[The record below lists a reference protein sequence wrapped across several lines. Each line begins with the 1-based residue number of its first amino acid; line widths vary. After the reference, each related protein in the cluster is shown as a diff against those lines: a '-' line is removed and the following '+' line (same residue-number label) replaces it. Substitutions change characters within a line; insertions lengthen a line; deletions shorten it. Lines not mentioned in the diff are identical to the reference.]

1 MGAEKQSARAQQA
14 LGAYNARAASRVAIQ
29 TSKSQATSRFFSLEV
44 ALADIIE
51 ALATFK
57 GVVAESKGQYPTAF
71 REPEHGPW
79 WLRECK
85 RFRRDTGY

>member
-1 MGAEKQSARAQQA
+1 MNELSLSPFDIEIVQPQFMGAEIQSARAQQA

-57 GVVAESKGQYPTAF
+57 GVVAESKGQ
-71 REPEHGPW
+71 
-79 WLRECK
+79 
-85 RFRRDTGY
+85 